1 MTSKIK
7 VDNINKVS
15 DDSNIINKCGTTI
28 TLGASGDS
36 INLAAGASQSG
47 FGRTGTV
54 DWITGS
60 IKTTT
65 FTAVNGEGYFCN
77 TSAGAFTVNLP
88 AGSAGAIVAFSDY
101 TRTFS
106 TYNLTLNP
114 NGSEKIGGIADDA
127 TLNTDGETATFVYV
141 DANEGWININQSET
155 TVTGLAP
162 YIAATITGAC
172 NTLTTCGDYK
182 VATFINP
189 GSFCVGTAPN
199 PSNNTV
205 DYFVL
210 GGGGSGGGNGAGGGG
225 AGGFRLSNDLCMPA
239 PQTSPLA
246 ATTGITVTASTP
258 YPITV
263 GGGGASVTS
272 PASSCGGI
280 AGNVSTFDSI
290 TSAGGG
296 KGGGNNTTPNINIGG
311 SGGSGG
317 GSGSLNPS
325 HTPPGGPGAGNT
337 PPVSPP
343 QGQNGGTGYSPY
355 SPPYSGGGGGG
366 AGAVGGP
373 GAPGTAP
380 GGDGS
385 YVLKAGFAGC
395 NGTPGPVPGAR
406 YFAGGG
412 GGGRCGPGSTPIPG
426 GVGGGGDG
434 INGNNGCAPNA
445 ADNTGG
451 GGGGQ
456 GGYALATGAG
466 GSGIV
471 IIRYKFQ

>member
-155 TVTGLAP
+155 TVT
-162 YIAATITGAC
+162 
-172 NTLTTCGDYK
+172 
-182 VATFINP
+182 
-189 GSFCVGTAPN
+189 
-199 PSNNTV
+199 
-205 DYFVL
+205 
-210 GGGGSGGGNGAGGGG
+210 
-225 AGGFRLSNDLCMPA
+225 LSL
-239 PQTSPLA
+239 
-246 ATTGITVTASTP
+246 IH
-258 YPITV
+258 I
-263 GGGGASVTS
+263 
-272 PASSCGGI
+272 
-280 AGNVSTFDSI
+280 
-290 TSAGGG
+290 
-296 KGGGNNTTPNINIGG
+296 
-311 SGGSGG
+311 
-317 GSGSLNPS
+317 
-325 HTPPGGPGAGNT
+325 
-337 PPVSPP
+337 
-343 QGQNGGTGYSPY
+343 
-355 SPPYSGGGGGG
+355 
-366 AGAVGGP
+366 
-373 GAPGTAP
+373 
-380 GGDGS
+380 
-385 YVLKAGFAGC
+385 
-395 NGTPGPVPGAR
+395 
-406 YFAGGG
+406 
-412 GGGRCGPGSTPIPG
+412 
-426 GVGGGGDG
+426 
-434 INGNNGCAPNA
+434 
-445 ADNTGG
+445 
-451 GGGGQ
+451 
-456 GGYALATGAG
+456 
-466 GSGIV
+466 
-471 IIRYKFQ
+471 